1 MALAKIQYLKNTG
14 DCILKVIIILWAQ
27 VFLQR
32 LQALKTPDVIYIH
45 TINHF
50 LNGVSSF
57 QMHCVTPEWKGLS
70 MTHGFKNTTR
80 GVFLAHAANNYLIA
94 GDFFLF

>member
-1 MALAKIQYLKNTG
+1 MSILGSGTRQNSIFEKHWRLYPQGYHHFVSTG
-14 DCILKVIIILWAQ
+14 
-27 VFLQR
+27 FLQR

-57 QMHCVTPEWKGLS
+57 QMHCVTPE
-70 MTHGFKNTTR
+70 
-80 GVFLAHAANNYLIA
+80 
-94 GDFFLF
+94 